1 MTWMQLMRIGIN
13 CRRSMKRFFLACGVF
28 VGLVSLTNCTK
39 NEVLTPGTESVDF
52 TACIDD
58 VNTKT
63 ALDGLK
69 VNWMKGD
76 EIGIQVSRNHTENVS
91 APKASYP
98 STYGVYRLA
107 DDAAGSNKGQFTYS
121 RGDETIKG
129 DEEFFA
135 FYPAKY
141 CQPNAGNGY
150 FYVDFPTTQYYEDVM
165 GGQLPLPMYGVGTNR
180 NVDFKYAGA
189 VIKLRVW
196 AEEGL
201 EAHSC
206 VISADGLSKR
216 GFTYYKGG
224 EWQSLQN
231 AYTVDNLRMEMRN
244 PLTIST
250 DANNPTEILIVIP
263 LTGNKTLNNL
273 KFSINCTGG
282 GAELKKKNGLLVKP
296 GSMVTFPVTKL
307 NFETTRMYVDEF
319 EGEFDVE
326 WLKKAKSSVKV
337 TMPSGAHIKEA
348 DFQKIMVATRSLS
361 LESNSQITL
370 DLSETT
376 AWSNTIKGLNNDPK
390 EYVGFCGGS
399 NRDNGIKNVSEFRLP
414 QGITQINNRAFSYS
428 DYTKIVVPASL
439 TQIAGSPSNGC
450 DKMVWEVAPGNK
462 SFKSDDKGALY
473 DFAMTTLK
481 VLNGGSGSAYTI
493 LDGTTTIREWAL
505 YENSVIESLTIPASV
520 TNMSAD
526 CISGTPKLTTIT
538 CLGTTPAAIKAN
550 TGANRVGPKDTM
562 KTLYVPK
569 GCVDAYTT
577 AWKILLGEGNWEVK
591 EIVK

>member
-414 QGITQINNRAFSYS
+414 QGITQIN
-428 DYTKIVVPASL
+428 
-439 TQIAGSPSNGC
+439 
-450 DKMVWEVAPGNK
+450 
-462 SFKSDDKGALY
+462 
-473 DFAMTTLK
+473 
-481 VLNGGSGSAYTI
+481 
-493 LDGTTTIREWAL
+493 
-505 YENSVIESLTIPASV
+505 
-520 TNMSAD
+520 
-526 CISGTPKLTTIT
+526 
-538 CLGTTPAAIKAN
+538 
-550 TGANRVGPKDTM
+550 
-562 KTLYVPK
+562 
-569 GCVDAYTT
+569 
-577 AWKILLGEGNWEVK
+577 
-591 EIVK
+591 

>member
-1 MTWMQLMRIGIN
+1 MRIGIN
-13 CRRSMKRFFLACGVF
+13 CRRSMKSIFLVCGVF
-28 VGLVSLTNCTK
+28 AGMVGLTNCTK

-52 TACIDD
+52 TACIND
-58 VNTKT
+58 VDTKT

-69 VNWMKGD
+69 VNWVKD
-76 EIGIQVSRNHTENVS
+76 DKIGIQVSRNHTEN
-91 APKASYP
+91 AANPKATYP

-107 DDAAGSNKGQFTYS
+107 DDAAGTNVGRFTYS
-121 RGDETIKG
+121 SGEETITG
-129 DEEFFA
+129 NEGFFA
-135 FYPAKY
+135 FYPAEY
-141 CQPNAGNGY
+141 CTPHSGNGY

-165 GGQLPLPMYGVGTNR
+165 GEKLPLPMYGEGTNR

-216 GFTYYKGG
+216 GFTYYQGG
-224 EWQSLQN
+224 KWQSLQN

-250 DANNPTEILIVIP
+250 DANNSTEILIVIP

-282 GAELKKKNGLLVKP
+282 GAELMKKSGLLVKP
-296 GSMVTFPVTKL
+296 GTMVTFPVTKL

-337 TMPSGAHIKEA
+337 TMPSGAHLKEE
-348 DFQKIMVATRSLS
+348 DFQKIMVATRSLN

-414 QGITQINNRAFSYS
+414 QGITQINNRAFSY
-428 DYTKIVVPASL
+428 
-439 TQIAGSPSNGC
+439 
-450 DKMVWEVAPGNK
+450 
-462 SFKSDDKGALY
+462 
-473 DFAMTTLK
+473 
-481 VLNGGSGSAYTI
+481 TI
-493 LDGTTTIREWAL
+493 LR
-505 YENSVIESLTIPASV
+505 
-520 TNMSAD
+520 
-526 CISGTPKLTTIT
+526 
-538 CLGTTPAAIKAN
+538 
-550 TGANRVGPKDTM
+550 
-562 KTLYVPK
+562 
-569 GCVDAYTT
+569 
-577 AWKILLGEGNWEVK
+577 
-591 EIVK
+591 